1 MAKKE
6 IRYSVLLGFNTKQ
19 LWVYDEEEN
28 VFIDPPSEI
37 LNEINK
43 KFSDIDDEMN
53 YLENICNNDKP
64 DWLNDRDYWCNADNT
79 DI

>member
-1 MAKKE
+1 MK
-6 IRYSVLLGFNTKQ
+6 YSVLLGFNTKQ

-43 KFSDIDDEMN
+43 KFSDIDDAMN
-53 YLENICNNDKP
+53 YLENVCNNNIP
-64 DWLNDRDYWCNADNT
+64 DWLNDKDYWFDADNT